1 MEAFGCFTGSSLS
14 NSRSLTQSE
23 EHNGIV
29 HGFAN
34 VSRTYSSAEEN
45 AYSES
50 DIKDFLD
57 ENFEAQNH
65 LPDPEASVSESD
77 IDDFKDVKQYI
88 VKFREFPIFLHG
100 KDSLDLL
107 FYALS
112 YAIRCEKLQ
121 KTDKCLDD
129 ELRRDLPKDLFDQL
143 NAIKSDLAL
152 DLDC

>member
-1 MEAFGCFTGSSLS
+1 MEAFGCFTGSSVA

-23 EHNGIV
+23 EHNGLV

-57 ENFEAQNH
+57 ENVEAQNH
-65 LPDPEASVSESD
+65 LPNPEASVSESD

-88 VKFREFPIFLHG
+88 EKFREFLILLHG
-100 KDSLDLL
+100 KDHLDSL
-107 FYALS
+107 FYAVS
-112 YAIRCEKLQ
+112 YAI
-121 KTDKCLDD
+121 
-129 ELRRDLPKDLFDQL
+129 
-143 NAIKSDLAL
+143 
-152 DLDC
+152 